1 MRNEHFFFLLV
12 ACVENWIFS
21 RCKVQYL
28 QWERERERDRERER
42 EREREILNGGVKE
55 ALEWR

>member
-1 MRNEHFFFLLV
+1 MQSAVFTM
-12 ACVENWIFS
+12 
-21 RCKVQYL
+21 
-28 QWERERERDRERER
+28 RERER

>member
-1 MRNEHFFFLLV
+1 MQSAVFTM
-12 ACVENWIFS
+12 CV
-21 RCKVQYL
+21 
-28 QWERERERDRERER
+28 RERER